1 LNTEADTPFSDI
13 SVEKPKPKKEG
24 KTRQGN
30 DKYACTALAW
40 NATGRKLF
48 AAFSDNIIR
57 VYHVGVEAQ
66 WETSSSWYCEFLCNA
81 VFVNKSIH
89 NIIYLSWKSWV
100 LEIIPKLLRL

>member
-81 VFVNKSIH
+81 VYVN
-89 NIIYLSWKSWV
+89 NQFIILYIVMKILGSRT
-100 LEIIPKLLRL
+100 IPKLLRL

>member
-24 KTRQGN
+24 KVRQGN

-66 WETSSSWYCEFLCNA
+66 WETSSSWYCQFLCNA
-81 VFVNKSIH
+81 VYVN
-89 NIIYLSWKSWV
+89 NQFIILYIVMKILGSR
-100 LEIIPKLLRL
+100 IIPKLLRL